1 MFWVIF
7 VVLLILWAVGAICH
21 FAFSYLA
28 LVIALI
34 ILIIRLVRGR
44 AR

>member
-7 VVLLILWAVGAICH
+7 VILLILWAIGFVCH
-21 FAFSYLA
+21 ISFSYLA

-44 AR
+44 TP